1 MCASNQ
7 FKIKN
12 TIFVTNETNEIM
24 RSYYQNTIQQ
34 FLDDSFKD
42 IWADLTS
49 VGRGDLL
56 NTQKEAW
63 KEQIGI
69 LKEQLKGFRGNVYF
83 EYSIPRM
90 GKRIDTVVLIDGVVF
105 VIEFKVG
112 CREYLEADMNQVWDY
127 ALDLK
132 YFHEASHDLP
142 IIPILV
148 ATGAKD
154 VGCVSVELDRDQ
166 VVRPLKSGGDNLGH
180 LIHQLL
186 GIVDRCELDSVMWS
200 RSRYAP
206 TPTII
211 EAAQAL
217 YNNHSVE
224 EISRSEAE
232 NLGDT
237 SDYIFGVIERARDER
252 KKVICFVT
260 GVPGAGKTLVGLNI
274 STQSMARENVN
285 AVYLSGNGPLVKI
298 LVEALTRDK
307 VRQLKEAGDRRTK
320 KEVEQEVKS
329 FIQNVH
335 HFRDACLEGT
345 RIEAGEIVADEEYF
359 QTKANRDKSFAP
371 IEHVAIYDEAQRAWN
386 WEMTANFMKQKKNR
400 PDFPYSEP
408 HFLLSSLDRHEDWAL
423 FICLI
428 GGGQEINTG
437 EAGIKGWIDT
447 LNADFKHWQVH
458 ISSRLTDKEYAEGVS
473 LDLLSEHPNVVR
485 TDRLHLA
492 VSLRSFRAE
501 KLSLFVQQLL
511 DKDRVAARDT
521 LAELDKYPI
530 VITRSVDLAKRWLK
544 KQARGN
550 ERYGMIVSSQAY
562 RLRPLAIDVR
572 FKPDP
577 VHWFLADRSDIRSS
591 YYLEDVV
598 TEFDIQGLELDYTC
612 VVWDGDFRCEGDHWG
627 TYSFRGNKWVRIN
640 KEERKMYLKNAYRVL
655 LTRARQGMVI
665 VVPEGD
671 AEDITRKPEFYD
683 ASYAYLKGL
692 GMKVLRNEDV

>member
-1 MCASNQ
+1 
-7 FKIKN
+7 
-12 TIFVTNETNEIM
+12 M
-24 RSYYQNTIQQ
+24 RSYYQGTIQA
-34 FLDDSFKD
+34 FREENKNN
-42 IWADLTS
+42 IWAALTAC
-49 VGRGDLL
+49 GRGDLL
-56 NTQKEAW
+56 STQKQAW
-63 KEQIGI
+63 EEQIRY
-69 LKEQLKGFRGNVYF
+69 LKESLTDFEGSIYF
-83 EYSIPRM
+83 EYAIPRM
-90 GKRIDTVVLIDGVVF
+90 GKRIDTVLLINGIVF
-105 VIEFKVG
+105 VLEFKVG
-112 CREYLEADMNQVWDY
+112 SKEYHEADINQVWDY
-127 ALDLK
+127 TLDLK
-132 YFHEASHDLP
+132 YFHEESHNLT
-142 IIPILV
+142 IVPILI
-148 ATGAKD
+148 ATEAPNSIILTFETD
-154 VGCVSVELDRDQ
+154 ADE
-166 VVRPLKSGGDNLGH
+166 VVRPIRSNGTNLSDI
-180 LIHQLL
+180 LYQALRL
-186 GIVDRCELDSVMWS
+186 FPQKAVDHTLWS

-237 SDYIFGVIERARDER
+237 SDYIFQVIEQARENSQ
-252 KKVICFVT
+252 KVICFVT

-274 STQSMARENVN
+274 STQSMAKEGVN

-307 VRQLKEAGDRRTK
+307 VQQLKLKGEKKTK

-345 RIEAGEIVADEEYF
+345 CVENGEIIPDEAYF
-359 QTKANRDKSFAP
+359 LTPANRDKSYVPF
-371 IEHVAIYDEAQRAWN
+371 EHVAIYDEAQRAWN
-386 WEMTANFMKQKKNR
+386 WEMTANFMKQKKNK
-400 PDFPYSEP
+400 PNFPYSEP
-408 HFLLSSLDRHEDWAL
+408 HFLLSSLDRHKDWAL

-437 EAGIKGWIDT
+437 EAGIKGWIET
-447 LNADFKHWQVH
+447 LNQNFPHWHVH
-458 ISSRLTDKEYAEGVS
+458 ISSRLTDKEYAEGDS
-473 LDLLSEHPNVVR
+473 LALLQDHPNLIT

-511 DKDRVAARDT
+511 DKNKPAAKNT
-521 LAELDKYPI
+521 LKELDKYPI
-530 VITRSVDLAKRWLK
+530 VLTRNVETAKKWLK
-544 KQARGN
+544 EKARGN

-577 VHWFLADRSDIRSS
+577 VHWFLSGKDDIRSS

-612 VVWDGDFRCEGDHWG
+612 VVWDGDFQSKGDH
-627 TYSFRGNKWVRIN
+627 
-640 KEERKMYLKNAYRVL
+640 
-655 LTRARQGMVI
+655 
-665 VVPEGD
+665 
-671 AEDITRKPEFYD
+671 
-683 ASYAYLKGL
+683 
-692 GMKVLRNEDV
+692 